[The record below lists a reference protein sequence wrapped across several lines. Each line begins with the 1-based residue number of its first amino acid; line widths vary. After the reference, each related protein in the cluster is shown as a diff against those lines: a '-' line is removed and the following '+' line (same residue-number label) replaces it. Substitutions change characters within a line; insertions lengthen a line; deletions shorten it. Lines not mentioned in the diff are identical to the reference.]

1 MAAKGLRRR
10 DGTAGCAVG
19 SQRPKDRF
27 QLLLQGLCFVKS
39 TSGAM
44 GVEKVQSYQVAGHMG
59 PSIEQSDN
67 SE

>member
-19 SQRPKDRF
+19 SQRPRDRF
-27 QLLLQGLCFVKS
+27 QLLLQGLCFVKG

-44 GVEKVQSYQVAGHMG
+44 EVEIEQSYQVAGRIG
-59 PSIEQSDN
+59 PSIEQK
-67 SE
+67 